1 MAFLDPSVVPSPG
14 PLVQPWGGDT
24 KPLESHEQAHQ
35 GSCALAQLCFGV
47 DMGQS
52 WGCVMAKGGPW
63 GSGLRCPKATAH
75 SGWDFTSGDS
85 VRWSLGGRD
94 QHGPAI
100 RPEVGQA
107 GEC

>member
-1 MAFLDPSVVPSPG
+1 MAFLDPSVVPSPS

-24 KPLESHEQAHQ
+24 ESLEGHEQAHQ
-35 GSCALAQLCFGV
+35 GSCALPWLCFGV

-52 WGCVMAKGGPW
+52 WGCAMDKGGPW
-63 GSGLRCPKATAH
+63 GSGLRCSKATAH
-75 SGWDFTSGDS
+75 PGWDFMSGDS
-85 VRWSLGGRD
+85 VTWSLGGHD

-107 GEC
+107 GER